1 MNPIASISK
10 RLIFFLLIA
19 VVPFPLLGGDGVSLI
34 AHVDQRHGG
43 PGPNFGFYYASCWG
57 YVAPDGHEY
66 ALIACYSG
74 TSIIDLDATPIA
86 EVAYVPGSNSEW
98 HELKTWGQYA
108 YAVSENAAQGLQIID
123 LSQLPDA
130 AFVANTVFNVG
141 GHNIAN
147 SHTVTVADGFL
158 YLNGGSSTGTVILDL
173 TDPENPTYAGQYQPE
188 YLHDT
193 YVKRDTLYGAAI
205 YGGGV
210 YIADVTDKA
219 APVQV
224 GHITYTG
231 SGTHNCWRSD
241 FGNYV
246 FTTDEIGSTQKN
258 MKVFD
263 ISNLPSF
270 TQEAPFTANP
280 AAIIHN
286 IHGRGNYVYIAHYSA
301 GVYVADV
308 HDPLNIVNAGGYDT
322 YLGGGT
328 GYIGCWGVY
337 PYFPSGRWIAS
348 DTQTGLYVLGFD
360 GMIPRIRSP
369 LVSPSDGDSLS
380 EGETVQFTWQAAAL
394 QSEDPHRYE
403 LHISGN
409 GVDTVFETQ
418 NTMVSVDMNAPFGN
432 GETYSWHVLIRD
444 EFTTVSS
451 QDTFQF
457 SVGAG
462 AAGITCSEISSFQ
475 TRCRPGGI
483 IKARITLS
491 NTNHTGEIVNFTIDE
506 VQYQATVSQ
515 QGRAQISLSGY
526 GAGSHD
532 VELSDPPGCYPPITV
547 VCSAGQAKGGNEFWD
562 DETWEIPTAMALF
575 DNYPNPFNPST
586 TFRYSLG
593 EDTHVTFSIYNTLGQ
608 LVRILVDENQVA
620 GYQEAVWDGRN
631 KNGEAVGSGI
641 YVYRIAAGEF
651 VASKRMLLLR

>member
-1 MNPIASISK
+1 MA
-10 RLIFFLLIA
+10 A
-19 VVPFPLLGGDGVSLI
+19 VPAPLLGDDLVTFI
-34 AHVDQRHGG
+34 ANVDQRHGG
-43 PGPNFGFYYASCWG
+43 PGPSFGFYYASCWG

-74 TSIIDLDATPIA
+74 TSIIDLDANPIA

-108 YAVSENAAQGLQIID
+108 YAVSENPSQGLQIID
-123 LSQLPDA
+123 LSQLPET
-130 AFVANTVFNVG
+130 AFVANAVFNVG

-147 SHTVTVADGFL
+147 SHTVAVADGYL
-158 YLNGGSSTGTVILDL
+158 YLNGGSSNGTVILDL
-173 TDPENPTYAGQYQPE
+173 SNPENPTYAGQYQPE

-205 YGGGV
+205 FGGGV
-210 YIADVTDKA
+210 YIADVTNKA

-224 GHITYTG
+224 GHITYSG

-246 FTTDEIGSTQKN
+246 YTSDEIGSTQKN

-263 ISNLPSF
+263 ISDLPSF

-280 AAIIHN
+280 AHIIHN
-286 IHGRGNYVYIAHYSA
+286 IHGRGNYVYIAHYAA

-308 HDPLNIVNAGGYDT
+308 HNPLNISNAGGYDT

-348 DTQTGLYVLGFD
+348 DTQTGLYVLSFD
-360 GMIPRIRSP
+360 GLTPRIRSP

-380 EGETVQFTWQAAAL
+380 EGTTAQFMWQPAAL

-409 GVDTVFETQ
+409 GVDTMFETQ
-418 NTMVSVDMNAPFGN
+418 ESMVSVDMNAPFAS
-432 GETYSWHVLIRD
+432 GEAYSWHVLIRD

-457 SVGAG
+457 SVGTKIIPLACQDFTNFLTRCTASG
-462 AAGITCSEISSFQ
+462 MVQARVVLRDNIAHSGETVLFQIDESIYPATIGDNGISS
-475 TRCRPGGI
+475 RASISISGLG
-483 IKARITLS
+483 AGD
-491 NTNHTGEIVNFTIDE
+491 H
-506 VQYQATVSQ
+506 TVSIIDPAECFSPIVVTCLMAKESANQ
-515 QGRAQISLSGY
+515 EWEADDARWAAETGQTNAQVAPAATKLLG
-526 GAGSHD
+526 
-532 VELSDPPGCYPPITV
+532 
-547 VCSAGQAKGGNEFWD
+547 
-562 DETWEIPTAMALF
+562 
-575 DNYPNPFNPST
+575 NYPNPFNPST
-586 TFRYSLG
+586 TIRYALAADSR
-593 EDTHVTFSIYNTLGQ
+593 VTIGVYNMLGQ
-608 LVRILVDENQVA
+608 LVNTLVDEVQSAGKRSVVWNPVNDAGHVVA
-620 GYQEAVWDGRN
+620 
-631 KNGEAVGSGI
+631 SGI
-641 YVYRIAAGEF
+641 YLVRMSTPDFNGT
-651 VASKRMLLLR
+651 KRVLFMK